1 VPLSTLNDEQLS
13 AATAPFGHNLII
25 ASAGTGKTSTIVGR
39 IAYLL
44 HNGVEPSKILLLT
57 FTNKAAGEM
66 IARLARYFPK
76 SVVSQIESG
85 TFHAVSYRWLKSLQ
99 PSLTLK
105 QPSELKTLFRS
116 IYEKRNFE
124 RMHLDI
130 TPFSAIYLYEQYALY
145 QNASLEGFDSWFL
158 EKYPE
163 HKILMDAYL
172 GIIDDFEKEKREYGF
187 ASFNDLLLRIKA
199 HLQETRIPFD
209 EVLVD
214 EYQDTNT
221 LQSALIDALKPKSL
235 FCVGD
240 YDQSIYAFNGANIEN
255 IATFSKRY
263 PHARVFTLKT
273 NYRSTAPILSLA
285 NRVIEKNERIY
296 PKKLE
301 VGRQGKQHPPKL
313 LIYHDLFEQY
323 QAIAHSIK
331 HTHVPNDNI
340 AVIFR
345 NNASADGIEASL
357 RELGISCKRKGGTSF
372 FDAKEVKFLLDLLS
386 LMVNPKDMMA
396 FIHIFEY
403 ASGVGS
409 ALAKELYQCF
419 VHFGNGSLLQGVLSP
434 RVHDL
439 PKLNPH
445 KNVQLG
451 LFDDDFEIGS
461 SARFRHLDLPKNVY
475 DHPLLKH
482 PRINQDGVKFFA
494 RFYALMHEL
503 QTERNPAEVL
513 RRAIA
518 SDLYRGTVEVLSKQ
532 RARLKSGEID
542 EEKKTTAKERIERKA
557 RLLLDLSKG
566 YRDLGRFVNAMVL
579 GGGELSEG
587 EGVNLLTVHASKGLE
602 FAEVYVVDLVDGR
615 FPNRKMMSSIEEE
628 RRLFYVAVTRAKDKL
643 YLSLA
648 KYDKLKKVEYQP
660 SQFLYEAGMIKGEF
674 VEPEPKKKHKSTVP
688 KEGGLTA

>member
-1 VPLSTLNDEQLS
+1 LPLSSLNEDQLK
-13 AATAPFGHNLII
+13 AATAPLGHNLII

-39 IAYLL
+39 IAHLL
-44 HNGVEPSKILLLT
+44 QSGVEPSSILLLT

-66 IARLARYFPK
+66 IARLERYFHK
-76 SVVSQIESG
+76 RVVSKIVAG
-85 TFHAVSYRWLKSLQ
+85 TFHAVSYRWLKELH
-99 PSLTLK
+99 PNLALK

-124 RMHLDI
+124 RMNLPLA
-130 TPFSAIYLYEQYALY
+130 PFSATYLYEMYSLY
-145 QNASLEGFDSWFL
+145 QNASLESFDVWFL

-163 HKILMDAYL
+163 HEVIMDTYMDIAQE
-172 GIIDDFEKEKREYGF
+172 FEREKVEYGF
-187 ASFNDLLLRIKA
+187 ASFNDLLLRIKS
-199 HLQETRIPFD
+199 HLEDHTIPFQ

-221 LQSALIDALKPKSL
+221 LQGALIDALKPRSL

-263 PHARVFTLKT
+263 PDAKVFTLKI

-285 NRVIEKNERIY
+285 NRVIEINERIY

-301 VGRQGKQHPPKL
+301 VGRHGKTHPPKL
-313 LIYHDLFEQY
+313 LMYNDLFEQY
-323 QAIAHSIK
+323 KSIADSIK
-331 HTHVPNDNI
+331 HTHVPNDQI

-345 NNASADGIEASL
+345 NNSSADGIEACL
-357 RELGISCKRKGGTSF
+357 REVGIPCKRKGGTSF
-372 FDAKEVKFLLDLLS
+372 FDAKEIKFLLDMLS

-396 FIHIFEY
+396 FIHVFEY

-409 ALAKELYQCF
+409 ALSKEFFQCF
-419 VHFGNGSLLQGVLSP
+419 LHFGNGSFLQGVLYP
-434 RVHDL
+434 QVHDL
-439 PKLNPH
+439 PKLNPN

-451 LFDDDFEIGS
+451 LFDDDHEIGS
-461 SARFRHLDLPKNVY
+461 AARFKHLNLHQDIY
-475 DHPLLKH
+475 SHPLLKH
-482 PRINQDGVKFFA
+482 PKIIQDGVKFFKDFHVVMTA
-494 RFYALMHEL
+494 VKGEG
-503 QTERNPAEVL
+503 NPAHIL
-513 RRAIA
+513 RTIIS
-518 SDLYRGTVEVLSKQ
+518 SDLYGGIVDMLSTQRG
-532 RARLKSGEID
+532 RLKSGELD
-542 EEKKTTAKERIERKA
+542 EEKKKQSKERIERKA
-557 RLLLDLSKG
+557 RLLLDLSKP
-566 YRDLGRFVNAMVL
+566 YKELRRFVNAMVL

-602 FAEVYVVDLVDGR
+602 FPEVFVVDLVDGR

-648 KYDKLKKVEYQP
+648 KYDRVKKIDYKP
-660 SQFLYEAGMIKGEF
+660 SQFLHEAGLIKTEF
-674 VEPEPKKKHKSTVP
+674 VEPVP
-688 KEGGLTA
+688 KEKKKKTETNEGI